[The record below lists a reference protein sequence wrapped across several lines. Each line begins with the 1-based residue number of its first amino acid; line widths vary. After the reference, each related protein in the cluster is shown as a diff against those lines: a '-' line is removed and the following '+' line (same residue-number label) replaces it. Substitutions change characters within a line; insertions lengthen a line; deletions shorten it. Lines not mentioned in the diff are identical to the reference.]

1 MIEKFQNCRLWNW
14 PQWNNLS
21 KKRQS
26 SWAKM
31 THICLGANFDDFAS
45 CGRIFLHNSKPLES
59 TLIDLVAWQLL
70 ILTYHQGLMCWTQI
84 ELLCFAYFLWHAL
97 GVFTTYFH
105 YILPEKYARTIFVLW
120 CRRTFKWERAP
131 RGKRFSKKLVSSLF
145 AINSVERVRARFT
158 RTMNETEYRVFGARR
173 SPKFLTNLGHVS
185 MWLMCAR
192 FWTGG
197 GFDSLSLF
205 CPEMTKSAKYVCL
218 FIWDPSKESPDPIP
232 SIHLHNVINWSL
244 SST

>member
-1 MIEKFQNCRLWNW
+1 MHDREISK
-14 PQWNNLS
+14 LS
-21 KKRQS
+21 TLKLTSMKQPLKKKRQS

-45 CGRIFLHNSKPLES
+45 CGRIFLYNSKPLES

-158 RTMNETEYRVFGARR
+158 RTMNEAEYKVVGARR

-192 FWTGG
+192 A
-197 GFDSLSLF
+197 SEQVALIL
-205 CPEMTKSAKYVCL
+205 
-218 FIWDPSKESPDPIP
+218 
-232 SIHLHNVINWSL
+232 
-244 SST
+244 

>member
-1 MIEKFQNCRLWNW
+1 MKQPL
-14 PQWNNLS
+14 
-21 KKRQS
+21 KKKGKVLEQKWR
-26 SWAKM
+26 
-31 THICLGANFDDFAS
+31 TFVLGANFDDFAS

-59 TLIDLVAWQLL
+59 TLIVLAAWQLL

-158 RTMNETEYRVFGARR
+158 RTMNEAEYKVFGARR

-192 FWTGG
+192 ASEQGVA
-197 GFDSLSLF
+197 LIL
-205 CPEMTKSAKYVCL
+205 
-218 FIWDPSKESPDPIP
+218 
-232 SIHLHNVINWSL
+232 
-244 SST
+244 

>member
-1 MIEKFQNCRLWNW
+1 MKIWANAWSRNFKIVDFETDLNETTSQ
-14 PQWNNLS
+14 

-158 RTMNETEYRVFGARR
+158 RTMNEAEYKVFGARR

-192 FWTGG
+192 A
-197 GFDSLSLF
+197 SEQAVALIL
-205 CPEMTKSAKYVCL
+205 
-218 FIWDPSKESPDPIP
+218 
-232 SIHLHNVINWSL
+232 
-244 SST
+244 

>member
-1 MIEKFQNCRLWNW
+1 MKFFFKIGDSWLIRWKITCKTSLLFFNWSENLSKCMIEKIQNCRLWNW
-14 PQWNNLS
+14 PQSNNLS

-45 CGRIFLHNSKPLES
+45 CGRIFLYNSKPLES

-105 YILPEKYARTIFVLW
+105 YILSEKYARTIFVLW

-131 RGKRFSKKLVSSLF
+131 RGKRFSKNLVSSLF

-158 RTMNETEYRVFGARR
+158 RTMNEYKVFGARR

-192 FWTGG
+192 
-197 GFDSLSLF
+197 
-205 CPEMTKSAKYVCL
+205 A
-218 FIWDPSKESPDPIP
+218 SKQGVA
-232 SIHLHNVINWSL
+232 LNL
-244 SST
+244 